1 MRSSFEQDLALAF
14 EHQCLVL
21 LQAPVLEA
29 HDARVLSIGVSYF
42 EHLAVRRQAVT
53 EKDRRGEPEPIE
65 TELGDRV
72 LRGVL
77 GGETDDDRPGD
88 QAEHQ
93 PLSPGAVLHFVFV
106 VVAVGA
112 VHHQGNHQLGRNRQQ
127 QARQYYQELLENFP
141 DSHYKTEAQFNIA
154 ESLYREKSYLE
165 ARFEY
170 QKFLELHPLHPLA
183 SRAQFQIGMCSL
195 QQIQRYD
202 RSQRHTQEGL
212 QAFRLLRRKYPQD
225 PLVPQAEAHI
235 HVLRAHLAKRELSV
249 ARFYYKKRAYH
260 AAIGRL
266 LNLIQLYPTTSD
278 LDEALYMLADSYRA
292 EENYVKTQR
301 VLRLLVDRF
310 PTSKYVS
317 RARAQLRQLP
327 NTGITLQ

>member
-1 MRSSFEQDLALAF
+1 MVTYAALNIARGPVIVKGGVAAFAF
-14 EHQCLVL
+14 EKYNAYTIRGNNAGIPMIPSRRHQHIQRLLTTSGVLLLSVLVL
-21 LQAPVLEA
+21 SSCASKNKPTTPEEYIQA
-29 HDARVLSIGVSYF
+29 
-42 EHLAVRRQAVT
+42 
-53 EKDRRGEPEPIE
+53 
-65 TELGDRV
+65 
-72 LRGVL
+72 
-77 GGETDDDRPGD
+77 
-88 QAEHQ
+88 
-93 PLSPGAVLHFVFV
+93 
-106 VVAVGA
+106 
-112 VHHQGNHQLGRNRQQ
+112 GNRQLGRNRQQ